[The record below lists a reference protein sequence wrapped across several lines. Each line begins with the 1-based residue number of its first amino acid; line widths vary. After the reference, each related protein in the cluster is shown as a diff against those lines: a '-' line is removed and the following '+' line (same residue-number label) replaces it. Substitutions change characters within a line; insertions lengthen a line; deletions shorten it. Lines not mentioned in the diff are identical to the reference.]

1 MDGKWR
7 ILLVDDHRH
16 ARQGMRE
23 IVDGCPDFI
32 VVGEAGS
39 GEEALARIHEVRPDL
54 VLMDIHMPG
63 MGGLAAAK
71 AIKEAFPAVK
81 IVIVTVSD
89 EPAHLFEALKKGA
102 QGYLLKNLN
111 PSAWREY
118 LRAVA
123 SDDAPLS
130 PEIALSILA
139 EFASRKGASGS
150 AAAGSSAV
158 PASARRTP
166 LQDQPLREEL
176 TPRERE
182 ILQEVARGLTNR
194 DVAAALGLSEHT
206 VKNHLKNILQKL
218 HLGNRVQLTRYAYE
232 QGIVEQ

>member
-1 MDGKWR
+1 MGGNWR

-23 IVDGCPDFI
+23 IVDGCTEFT
-32 VVGEAGS
+32 VVGEAAS
-39 GEEALARIHEVRPDL
+39 GEEALARMAETRPDL
-54 VLMDIHMPG
+54 VLMDINMPG

-71 AIKEAFPAVK
+71 AIKDAYPAVK

-123 SDDAPLS
+123 ADDAPLS
-130 PEIALSILA
+130 PDIALSILR
-139 EFASRKGASGS
+139 EFARRRGTP
-150 AAAGSSAV
+150 GSSGHA
-158 PASARRTP
+158 PSAQRSDPSDETP
-166 LQDQPLREEL
+166 REDL
-176 TPRERE
+176 TPREKE

-194 DVAAALGLSEHT
+194 DVAATLGVSEHT
-206 VKNHLKNILQKL
+206 VKNHLKSILQKL
-218 HLGNRVQLTRYAYE
+218 RLGNRVQLTRYAYE
-232 QGIVEQ
+232 QGIVDP

>member
-1 MDGKWR
+1 MGENWR

-23 IVDGCPDFI
+23 IVDGCSEFT
-32 VVGEAGS
+32 VVGEAAS
-39 GEEALARIHEVRPDL
+39 GEEALARVGETQPDL

-71 AIKEAFPAVK
+71 AIKDAYPAVK

-123 SDDAPLS
+123 ADDAPLS
-130 PEIALSILA
+130 PDIALSILR
-139 EFASRKGASGS
+139 EFARRKGTSGS
-150 AAAGSSAV
+150 SVHQPTAAQ
-158 PASARRTP
+158 RTALSDELP
-166 LQDQPLREEL
+166 REDL
-176 TPRERE
+176 TPREKE

-194 DVAAALGLSEHT
+194 DVAAALGVSEHT
-206 VKNHLKNILQKL
+206 VKNHLKSILQKL
-218 HLGNRVQLTRYAYE
+218 RLGNRVQLTRYAYE
-232 QGIVEQ
+232 QGIVDP